1 MNTISFDNSSLAEMV
16 CSRRYVYKVVRGAIV
31 PPESALR
38 YGKLFHKFMELIDE
52 NDVAMFMAPVAGSE
66 LYGPK
71 WAAPDIQALRDT
83 VPHNIQ
89 MQLAMHACTL
99 RDKLGA
105 QLLQGN
111 REGFFSIKHGE
122 VPNLN
127 IVGTI
132 DLTNY
137 PEETDT
143 ALITDFKTTGKPI
156 TADKLLMYKCSSQ
169 IFFYAASRQQIAME
183 RGPSSPME
191 VAFAAGRIAR
201 RYILIN
207 YTAKTP
213 EAAIHIGEPEP
224 IHQDVLAE
232 YRALISEKAQL
243 ARFLHDNPHV
253 STRDGMSN
261 GGCFF
266 CAFKSICSLNNPQ
279 AERLAI
285 DQWSY
290 GFSPYNPELF

>member
-1 MNTISFDNSSLAEMV
+1 MPIHLDNSSLAEMV
-16 CSRRYVYKVVRGAIV
+16 CSRRYVYRVVKGAVV
-31 PPESALR
+31 PPDQSLR

-52 NDVAMFMAPVAGSE
+52 NDVAMFMAPVAGAE

-71 WAAPDIQALRDT
+71 WTTPEVAALRQD
-83 VPHNIQ
+83 VPANIQ
-89 MQLAMHACTL
+89 MQLAMHACSL
-99 RDKLGA
+99 RDKLGV
-105 QLLQGN
+105 QLTSGN
-111 REGFFSIKHGE
+111 REGYFSYPHVE
-122 VPNLN
+122 VPDLMV
-127 IVGTI
+127 VGTI

-137 PEETDT
+137 LEEHDC
-143 ALITDFKTTGKPI
+143 ALITDYKTTGKPI

-169 IFFYAASRQQIAME
+169 LFFYAAARQKIAWNKGMQTPLE
-183 RGPSSPME
+183 N
-191 VAFAAGRIAR
+191 AFRAGRIAR

-213 EAAIHIGEPEP
+213 EAAIHIGEPEL

-232 YRALISEKAQL
+232 YASLISEKAQL
-243 ARFLHDNPHV
+243 ADFLHKCPEF

-261 GGCFF
+261 NGCFF

-285 DQWSY
+285 EQWPY
-290 GFSPYNPELF
+290 GFSHYNPELF